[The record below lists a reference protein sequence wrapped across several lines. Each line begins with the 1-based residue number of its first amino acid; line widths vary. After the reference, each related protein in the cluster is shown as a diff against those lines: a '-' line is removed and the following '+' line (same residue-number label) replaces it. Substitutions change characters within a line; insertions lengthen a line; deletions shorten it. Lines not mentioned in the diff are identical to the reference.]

1 MIQFILNKHLIKKVY
16 PWIKQNYKSN
26 DTVYLSIDKPSCIS
40 DNGIHC
46 IMDNHNAAEEIPMD
60 ALMLPYENFEY
71 EIIMTE
77 NIGKTD
83 VMYLKK
89 IPFNRLEIL
98 SQIQKKA
105 NKKNGAKDILKITI
119 NNGNIQFKNITISE
133 IEPLF

>member
-1 MIQFILNKHLIKKVY
+1 MIQFILNKDLLIKEY
-16 PWIKQNYKSN
+16 PWIKHNYKSN
-26 DTVYLSIDKPSCIS
+26 NMVYLFISKQSCLQT
-40 DNGIHC
+40 NGINC
-46 IMDNHNAAEEIPMD
+46 TIDNHNTTEEIPME

-77 NIGKTD
+77 KFGKTD

-89 IPFNRLEIL
+89 TPFNRLEIL
-98 SQIQKKA
+98 SQIQKPA
-105 NKKNGAKDILKITI
+105 NKKNGAKDVIKITI